1 MNKNQLNLAWKT
13 SSHDERNQFINEFSI
28 GSIDNSNTTSIEL
41 FKIENEILAMDH
53 EDINEPHPF
62 LTIPQIT
69 HFYEWT
75 NNELLNQIK
84 EYVKIHKSGN
94 PIYPITNYFDPN
106 FKPTPAFYS
115 NHLTWKNWITN
126 LHKTNEKAHKEF
138 DYHLE
143 MLLKLTN
150 QTWNTNTF

>member
-62 LTIPQIT
+62 LTIPQIA

-84 EYVKIHKSGN
+84 ECKDG
-94 PIYPITNYFDPN
+94 IT
-106 FKPTPAFYS
+106 
-115 NHLTWKNWITN
+115 
-126 LHKTNEKAHKEF
+126 KTTLNE
-138 DYHLE
+138 
-143 MLLKLTN
+143 LLKLN
-150 QTWNTNTF
+150 IK

>member
-1 MNKNQLNLAWKT
+1 MVAIIKT
-13 SSHDERNQFINEFSI
+13 F
-28 GSIDNSNTTSIEL
+28 SIDNSEL
-41 FKIENEILAMDH
+41 HNYNELVKILHREGH
-53 EDINEPHPF
+53 KRGF
-62 LTIPQIT
+62 SQ
-69 HFYEWT
+69 W
-75 NNELLNQIK
+75 LLNQIK

-138 DYHLE
+138 DYHLD

-150 QTWNTNTF
+150 EAWNTHTF